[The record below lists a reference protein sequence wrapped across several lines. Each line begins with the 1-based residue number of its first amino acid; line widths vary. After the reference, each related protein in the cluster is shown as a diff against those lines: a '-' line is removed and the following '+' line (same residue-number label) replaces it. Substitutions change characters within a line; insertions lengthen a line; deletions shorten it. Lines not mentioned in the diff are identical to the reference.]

1 MNSIYYLGGKLNLLN
16 PIVETVSAI
25 NGSQGTVID
34 LFSGSGVVS
43 RGLAAESPVLSNDIQ
58 EYARIL
64 TSAQTTQHTFSN
76 RELNEILDEA
86 KNLVNS
92 SPLFN
97 VFEPLIYHERKS
109 IDKALKGA
117 PYDLCQLI
125 ESPTVKVAQDYAYEG
140 IHILEAHKEVINN
153 LAACSKSNLELYEKS
168 LITRYFGGLYFSVEQ
183 AIVLDTLI
191 NYASSK
197 DSQISDTLKSI
208 VLSSATS
215 VVNTVGQHFA
225 QPIQPRDK
233 QGGIKSSMIKKSIQ
247 DRAKC
252 VFKAFESRLL
262 ALASYIPPLNSCEAH
277 AKHYIELLS
286 NLETDISVIYA
297 DPPYTRDHYSRFYH
311 VLETLS
317 LYDEPNITLI
327 YDKKFSC
334 RRPTRALYRET
345 RHQSPFSIKN
355 KAPEAF
361 ALLFEQAKRL
371 KSSVVLSY
379 SPHEANDGTHPRAI
393 SLSQLQD
400 IGNMYFRSVRT
411 VLHNSIKHSSL
422 NRKSLHLKNREHAE
436 IIMTLRN

>member
-1 MNSIYYLGGKLNLLN
+1 MNHNK
-16 PIVETVSAI
+16 
-25 NGSQGTVID
+25 GTVID
-34 LFSGSGVVS
+34 LFSGTGVVS
-43 RGLAAESPVLSNDIQ
+43 RALSAESPVVSNDIQ

-64 TSAQTTQHTFSN
+64 TSAQTVQRTFN
-76 RELNEILDEA
+76 NLELTEILDEA
-86 KNLVNS
+86 RGQIHS
-92 SPLFN
+92 SPLFD
-97 VFEPLIYHERKS
+97 VFEPLIFHERKS
-109 IDKALKGA
+109 IDKALKGD
-117 PYDLCQLI
+117 PLDLCQLI
-125 ESPTVKVAQDYAYEG
+125 ESPTVKVAQDYAYQG
-140 IHILEAHKEVINN
+140 IQILEAHKEVI
-153 LAACSKSNLELYEKS
+153 SNLGKYSKNLPDLYKKS

-197 DSQISDTLKSI
+197 DFQISDTLKSI

-233 QGGIKSSMIKKSIQ
+233 QGGIKSSMIKKSIR

-262 ALASYIPPLNSCEAH
+262 ALENYRPPSNSCQAY
-277 AKHYIELLS
+277 AKHYYELLS
-286 NLETDISVIYA
+286 GVEADISVIYA

-327 YDKKFSC
+327 YDKNLSC
-334 RRPTRALYRET
+334 RRPTRALYREA

-361 ALLFEQAKRL
+361 TLLFEQAKRL
-371 KSSVVLSY
+371 NSSIVLSY

-393 SLSQLQD
+393 SLSQLQE
-400 IGNMYFRSVRT
+400 IGSGYFSSVKT
-411 VLHNSIKHSSL
+411 VLYNSMKHSSL
-422 NRKSLHLKNREHAE
+422 NRKNLHLKNREHAE
-436 IIMTLRN
+436 IIMTLSN